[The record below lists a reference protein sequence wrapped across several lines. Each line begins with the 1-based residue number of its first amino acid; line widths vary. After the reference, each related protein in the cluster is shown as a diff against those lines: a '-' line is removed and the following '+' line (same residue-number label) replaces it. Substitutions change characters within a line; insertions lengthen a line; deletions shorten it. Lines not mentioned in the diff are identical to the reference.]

1 MSIAEEFQA
10 ALGSAGYT
18 FERQMER
25 PGLTLAVVTN
35 INDPDKLNRVKCLP
49 VENDKEE
56 ETDWCYVMAPLGG
69 KECGAFFFPNVNDL
83 VVLGYLG
90 GNPHRPMVLGAFW
103 NTKVKPP
110 YRIENS
116 KVYDFTIK
124 TPTGVELHF
133 YDEPGKQKTTLTM
146 PSGTVLTLDDGA
158 QSVSVKDKGGE
169 NALTMDLKG
178 GNVELKAKTKLTL
191 SAGSGASIV
200 LEAAGNVTEKANSKL
215 AMSAVN
221 VEAKGSAQVNVQ
233 GASASVKGDATLTLK
248 GGIIQIN

>member
-90 GNPHRPMVLGAFW
+90 GNPHRPMVLGGFWTPAEAF
-103 NTKVKPP
+103 
-110 YRIENS
+110 
-116 KVYDFTIK
+116 
-124 TPTGVELHF
+124 
-133 YDEPGKQKTTLTM
+133 
-146 PSGTVLTLDDGA
+146 GA
-158 QSVSVKDKGGE
+158 E
-169 NALTMDLKG
+169 
-178 GNVELKAKTKLTL
+178 
-191 SAGSGASIV
+191 
-200 LEAAGNVTEKANSKL
+200 LEAHSTADLQTMLDQLV
-215 AMSAVN
+215 
-221 VEAKGSAQVNVQ
+221 AQALE
-233 GASASVKGDATLTLK
+233 G
-248 GGIIQIN
+248 